1 MRLSLS
7 VICLIYYHFL
17 MNKSELVSAVAQKSG
32 LSKEEK
38 KKALDAVLES
48 IDEELKN
55 DGKVVLVGFGTFS
68 VTERSA
74 RKGINPRTKEPIDI
88 PAKKVVK
95 FKAGSQLSDL

>member
-1 MRLSLS
+1 MLILS

-32 LSKEEK
+32 LSKVDS

-68 VTERSA
+68 VNERSA

-95 FKAGSQLSDL
+95 FKAGSELSAL

>member
-1 MRLSLS
+1 MGLSLN
-7 VICLIYYHFL
+7 VICLIYYRFL

-32 LSKEEK
+32 LTKVDA

-48 IDEELKN
+48 IGEELKN
-55 DGKVVLVGFGTFS
+55 DGRVVLVGFGSFS

-95 FKAGSQLSDL
+95 FKAGSELRAL

>member
-1 MRLSLS
+1 
-7 VICLIYYHFL
+7 

-32 LSKEEK
+32 LTKVDA
-38 KKALDAVLES
+38 KKALDALLES
-48 IDEELKN
+48 ISEELKN
-55 DGKVVLVGFGTFS
+55 DGRVVLVGFGSFS

-95 FKAGSQLSDL
+95 FKAGSELSAL